1 MSGTKRE
8 IVLGVGGG
16 IAAYKACE
24 LLRRL
29 QDLDFSITVVP
40 TPSSLNFVG
49 AATWE
54 ALSGRSVSTEVWQ
67 DVDKVQHISLA
78 DQAEAIIIA
87 PTTADLLA
95 RLVQGR
101 ADDLLTNVVSASS
114 KPKFLV
120 PAMHPQ
126 MWLNPTT
133 QANVEI
139 LKSRGFAVMQPATG
153 RLTGEDSGVGRFPE
167 TQQIIAAFLEH
178 IGSTQDLLGKRI
190 LISAGGTREAI
201 DPVRYI
207 GNRSSGKQGEALA
220 IEARNRGAHVTMV
233 LANSN
238 IADVAG
244 IQTLRVETAAQM
256 HGALKENMHDCDV
269 LIMAAAVSDARPTS
283 VAQEKIKKADLQSID
298 LVSNLDILKDLSAD
312 AKDSQIIVGF
322 AAETSDLE
330 NLGLAKLKSKKLNL
344 IYVNDVSN
352 GAVFASDQSAG
363 FLISDDGQSAYIEQ
377 TSKAKVARN
386 ILDKVVSRLS
396 YANGSTTLYI

>member
-8 IVLGVGGG
+8 IILGVGGG

-29 QDLDFSITVVP
+29 QDLDFSITVIP

-54 ALSGRSVSTEVWQ
+54 ALSGKSVNTQVWE
-67 DVDKVQHISLA
+67 DVEKVKHVSLA

-133 QANVEI
+133 QSNVEI
-139 LKSRGFAVMQPATG
+139 LKSRGFAVMQPASG
-153 RLTGEDSGVGRFPE
+153 RLTGDDSGIGRFPE
-167 TQQIIAAFLEH
+167 TSEIIPAFLEH
-178 IGSTQDLLGKRI
+178 IGSTQDMQGKKV

-201 DPVRYI
+201 DPVRFI

-220 IEARNRGAHVTMV
+220 IEARNRGAQVTLV

-238 IADVAG
+238 ISDIPG
-244 IQTLRVETAAQM
+244 IHTLRVETADQM
-256 HGALKENMHDCDV
+256 HKSLSANMSDSDV
-269 LIMAAAVSDARPTS
+269 LIMAAAVSDARPS
-283 VAQEKIKKADLQSID
+283 SIAPEKIKKGDLNRID
-298 LVSNLDILKDLSAD
+298 LISNLDILKDLSAA
-312 AKDSQIIVGF
+312 AKDSQVVVGF
-322 AAETSDLE
+322 AAETNNLE
-330 NLGLAKLKSKKLNL
+330 EFGHAKMLAKGLDL

-352 GAVFASDQSAG
+352 GAIFASDQSAG
-363 FLISDDGQSAYIEQ
+363 YLMSADGQSTYIEQ
-377 TSKAKVARN
+377 TSKAKVARY
-386 ILDKVVSRLS
+386 ILDNVVSRLS
-396 YANGSTTLYI
+396 YANG

>member
-67 DVDKVQHISLA
+67 DVDKVKHISLA

-167 TQQIIAAFLEH
+167 SQQIIAAFLEH

-244 IQTLRVETAAQM
+244 IQMLRVETAAQM
-256 HGALKENMHDCDV
+256 HGALKNNMHDCDV

-363 FLISDDGQSAYIEQ
+363 FLISDDGQSTYIEQ

-396 YANGSTTLYI
+396 YANG

>member
-67 DVDKVQHISLA
+67 DVDKVKHVSLA

-167 TQQIIAAFLEH
+167 SQQIIAAFLEH

-244 IQTLRVETAAQM
+244 IQMLRVETAAQM
-256 HGALKENMHDCDV
+256 HGALKNNMHDCDV

-363 FLISDDGQSAYIEQ
+363 FLISDDGQSTYIEQ

-396 YANGSTTLYI
+396 YANG

>member
-67 DVDKVQHISLA
+67 DVDKVKHISLA

-167 TQQIIAAFLEH
+167 SQQIIAAFLEH

-256 HGALKENMHDCDV
+256 HGALKDNMHDCDV

-322 AAETSDLE
+322 AAETTDLE

-363 FLISDDGQSAYIEQ
+363 FLISDDGQSTYIEQ

-396 YANGSTTLYI
+396 YANG

>member
-67 DVDKVQHISLA
+67 DVDKVKHISLA

-167 TQQIIAAFLEH
+167 SQQIIAAFLEH

-244 IQTLRVETAAQM
+244 IQMLRVETAAQM
-256 HGALKENMHDCDV
+256 HGALKNNMHDCDV

-322 AAETSDLE
+322 AAETSDIE

-363 FLISDDGQSAYIEQ
+363 FLISDDGQSTYIEQ

-396 YANGSTTLYI
+396 YANG

>member
-67 DVDKVQHISLA
+67 DVEKVKHVSLA

-167 TQQIIAAFLEH
+167 SQQIIAAFLEH

-244 IQTLRVETAAQM
+244 IQMLRVETAAQM
-256 HGALKENMHDCDV
+256 HGALKNNMHDCDV

-283 VAQEKIKKADLQSID
+283 IAQEKIKKADLQSID

-322 AAETSDLE
+322 AAETSDIE

-363 FLISDDGQSAYIEQ
+363 FLISDDGQSTYIEQ

-396 YANGSTTLYI
+396 YANG

>member
-1 MSGTKRE
+1 MSGTRRE

-16 IAAYKACE
+16 IAAYKACD

-54 ALSGRSVSTEVWQ
+54 ALSGKSVSTQVWQ
-67 DVDKVQHISLA
+67 NVEKVQHVSLA

-126 MWLNPTT
+126 MWVNPTT

-139 LKSRGFAVMQPATG
+139 LKSRGFAIMQPATG
-153 RLTGEDSGVGRFPE
+153 RLTGEDSGIGRFPE
-167 TQQIIAAFLEH
+167 SADIISAFLEY
-178 IGSTQDLLGKRI
+178 IGSTQDLLGKKV

-220 IEARNRGAHVTMV
+220 IEARNRGARVTMV
-233 LANSN
+233 LANSS

-256 HGALKENMHDCDV
+256 HNALRDSMQDSDV
-269 LIMAAAVSDARPTS
+269 LIMAAAVSDARPVS
-283 VAQEKIKKADLQSID
+283 VAPEKIKKDDMQSID
-298 LVSNLDILKDLSAD
+298 LVSNLDILKELSSV

-322 AAETSDLE
+322 AAETSNLE
-330 NLGLAKLKSKKLNL
+330 NLGLAKLRAKKLDL
-344 IYVNDVSN
+344 IFVNDVSN
-352 GAVFASDQSAG
+352 GAVFASDESAG
-363 FLISDDGQSAYIEQ
+363 FLISADGQSTYIEQ

-396 YANGSTTLYI
+396 YANG

>member
-29 QDLDFSITVVP
+29 QDLDFSITVIP

-54 ALSGRSVSTEVWQ
+54 ALSGKSVSTQVWE
-67 DVDKVQHISLA
+67 DVEKVKHVSLA

-167 TQQIIAAFLEH
+167 TVEIISAFLNH

-220 IEARNRGAHVTMV
+220 VDARNRGAHVTMV

-238 IADVAG
+238 ISDISG
-244 IQTLRVETAAQM
+244 IQTLRVETAAEM
-256 HGALKENMHDCDV
+256 HTALKANIQDSDV

-283 VAQEKIKKADLQSID
+283 VAHEKIKKVDLQNIE
-298 LVSNLDILKDLSAD
+298 LVSNLDILKDLSSV

-322 AAETSDLE
+322 AAETSNLE
-330 NLGLAKLKSKKLNL
+330 TLGLAKLKAKNLDL

-352 GAVFASDQSAG
+352 GAVFSSDESAG
-363 FLISDDGQSAYIEQ
+363 FLITADGQSTYIEQ
-377 TSKAKVARN
+377 TSKAKVAKY
-386 ILDKVVSRLS
+386 ILDRVVSRLG
-396 YANGSTTLYI
+396 YANG

>member
-67 DVDKVQHISLA
+67 DVDKVKHVSIA

-167 TQQIIAAFLEH
+167 SQQIIAAFLEH

-256 HGALKENMHDCDV
+256 HGALKDNMHDCDV

-298 LVSNLDILKDLSAD
+298 LVSNLDILKDLSSD

-363 FLISDDGQSAYIEQ
+363 FLISDDGQSTYIEQ

-396 YANGSTTLYI
+396 YANG

>member
-1 MSGTKRE
+1 MSGAKRE

-16 IAAYKACE
+16 IAAYKSCD

-29 QDLDFSITVVP
+29 QDLNFSITVIP

-49 AATWE
+49 TATWE
-54 ALSGRSVSTEVWQ
+54 ALSGKSVNTQVWQ
-67 DVDKVQHISLA
+67 EVEKVNHVSLA
-78 DQAEAIIIA
+78 DSAEAVIIA

-101 ADDLLTNVVSASS
+101 ADDLLTNVVAATS

-153 RLTGEDSGVGRFPE
+153 RLTGSDSGVGRFPE
-167 TQQIIAAFLEH
+167 TADIIAAFLDH
-178 IGSTQDLLGKRI
+178 IGSTQDLLGKKI

-220 IEARNRGAHVTMV
+220 VEARNRGAQVTMV
-233 LANSN
+233 LANSSV
-238 IADVAG
+238 ADIAG

-256 HGALKENMHDCDV
+256 HDVLQANIGAYDV
-269 LIMAAAVSDARPTS
+269 LIMSAAVSDARPTT
-283 VAQEKIKKADLQSID
+283 VAQEKIKKSDLQTIE
-298 LVSNLDILKDLSAD
+298 LVSNLDILKELSEV
-312 AKDSQIIVGF
+312 AKDSQVIVGF
-322 AAETSDLE
+322 AAETSNLE
-330 NLGLAKLKSKKLNL
+330 EAGRMKLKSKKLDL

-352 GAVFASDQSAG
+352 GAVFASDESAG
-363 FLISDDGQSAYIEQ
+363 FLISAEGESIYIEQ
-377 TSKAKVARN
+377 TSKAKVARY

-396 YANGSTTLYI
+396 YANG

>member
-67 DVDKVQHISLA
+67 DVDKVKHVSLA

-167 TQQIIAAFLEH
+167 SQQIIAAFLEH

-190 LISAGGTREAI
+190 LISAGGTRESI

-363 FLISDDGQSAYIEQ
+363 FLISDDGQSTYIEQ

-396 YANGSTTLYI
+396 YANG

>member
-54 ALSGRSVSTEVWQ
+54 ALSGKSVSTQVWE
-67 DVDKVQHISLA
+67 DVEKVKHVSLA

-153 RLTGEDSGVGRFPE
+153 RLTGEDTGVGRFPE
-167 TQQIIAAFLEH
+167 SVEIISAFLKH

-220 IEARNRGAHVTMV
+220 VEARNRGAHVTMV
-233 LANSN
+233 LANSS
-238 IADVAG
+238 ISDISG
-244 IQTLRVETAAQM
+244 IQTIRVETAAEM
-256 HGALKENMHDCDV
+256 HIALKANIQDNDV

-283 VAQEKIKKADLQSID
+283 VSHEKIKKDDLQSID
-298 LVSNLDILKDLSAD
+298 LVSNLDILKDLSSV

-330 NLGLAKLKSKKLNL
+330 SLGLVKLKAKKLDL

-352 GAVFASDQSAG
+352 GAVFASDESAG
-363 FLISDDGQSAYIEQ
+363 FLISADGQSTYIEQ
-377 TSKAKVARN
+377 TSKAKVARY
-386 ILDKVVSRLS
+386 ILDKVVSRLG
-396 YANGSTTLYI
+396 YANG

>member
-1 MSGTKRE
+1 MSSAKRE

-16 IAAYKACE
+16 IAAYKSCD

-29 QDLDFSITVVP
+29 QDLNFSVTVIP

-49 AATWE
+49 TATWE
-54 ALSGRSVSTEVWQ
+54 ALSGKSVNTQVWQ
-67 DVDKVQHISLA
+67 EVEKVNHVSLA
-78 DQAEAIIIA
+78 DSAEAVIIA

-101 ADDLLTNVVSASS
+101 ADDLLTNVVAATS

-126 MWLNPTT
+126 MWFNPTT
-133 QANVEI
+133 QANVET

-153 RLTGEDSGVGRFPE
+153 RLTGSDSGVGRFPE
-167 TQQIIAAFLEH
+167 TAEIVAAFLDH
-178 IGSTQDLLGKRI
+178 IGSTQDLLGKKI

-220 IEARNRGAHVTMV
+220 IEARNRGAQVTIV

-238 IADVAG
+238 VADIAG
-244 IQTLRVETAAQM
+244 IQTVRVETAAQM
-256 HGALKENMHDCDV
+256 HVALQSNIGSYDV
-269 LIMAAAVSDARPTS
+269 LIMSAAVSDARPRT
-283 VAQEKIKKADLQSID
+283 VAEEKIKKNDLQTID
-298 LVSNLDILKDLSAD
+298 LVSNLDILKELSEV
-312 AKDSQIIVGF
+312 AKDSQVIVGF
-322 AAETSDLE
+322 AAETSNLE
-330 NLGLAKLKSKKLNL
+330 EMGRAKLKSKKLDL
-344 IYVNDVSN
+344 IYVNDVSD
-352 GAVFASDQSAG
+352 GAVFASDESAG
-363 FLISDDGQSAYIEQ
+363 FLISAEGESIYIEQ
-377 TSKAKVARN
+377 TSKSKVARY

-396 YANGSTTLYI
+396 YANG

>member
-67 DVDKVQHISLA
+67 DVDKVKHVSLA

-167 TQQIIAAFLEH
+167 SQQIISAFLEH

-256 HGALKENMHDCDV
+256 HGALKEKMNDCDV

-283 VAQEKIKKADLQSID
+283 VAQEKIKKGDLQSID

-322 AAETSDLE
+322 AAETSDIE

-363 FLISDDGQSAYIEQ
+363 FLISDDGQSTYIEQ

-396 YANGSTTLYI
+396 YANG

>member
-1 MSGTKRE
+1 MSGAKRE

-16 IAAYKACE
+16 IAAYKSCD

-29 QDLDFSITVVP
+29 QDLNFSITVIP

-49 AATWE
+49 TATWE
-54 ALSGRSVSTEVWQ
+54 ALSGKSVNTQVWQ
-67 DVDKVQHISLA
+67 EIEKVNHVSLA
-78 DQAEAIIIA
+78 DSAEAVIIA

-101 ADDLLTNVVSASS
+101 ADDLLTNVVAATS

-153 RLTGEDSGVGRFPE
+153 RLTGSDSGVGRFPE
-167 TQQIIAAFLEH
+167 TAEIIAAFLDH
-178 IGSTQDLLGKRI
+178 IGATQDLLGKKI

-220 IEARNRGAHVTMV
+220 IEARNRGAQVTMV
-233 LANSN
+233 LANSSV
-238 IADVAG
+238 ADIAG
-244 IQTLRVETAAQM
+244 IQTLRVETAVQM
-256 HGALKENMHDCDV
+256 HDALQANIGACDV
-269 LIMAAAVSDARPTS
+269 LIMSAAVSDARPTT
-283 VAQEKIKKADLQSID
+283 VAQEKIKKSDLQTID
-298 LVSNLDILKDLSAD
+298 LVSNRDILKELSEV
-312 AKDSQIIVGF
+312 AKDSQVIVGF
-322 AAETSDLE
+322 AAETSNLE
-330 NLGLAKLKSKKLNL
+330 EAGRTKLKSKKLDL
-344 IYVNDVSN
+344 IYVNDVSD
-352 GAVFASDQSAG
+352 GAVFASDESAG
-363 FLISDDGQSAYIEQ
+363 FLISAEGESIYIEQ
-377 TSKAKVARN
+377 TSKAKVARY

-396 YANGSTTLYI
+396 YANG

>member
-67 DVDKVQHISLA
+67 DVDKVKHVSLA

-114 KPKFLV
+114 KLKFLV

-167 TQQIIAAFLEH
+167 SQQIIAAFLEH

-190 LISAGGTREAI
+190 LISAGGTRESI

-244 IQTLRVETAAQM
+244 IQTLRDETAAQM
-256 HGALKENMHDCDV
+256 HGALKENMHQCDV

-363 FLISDDGQSAYIEQ
+363 FLISDDGQSTYIEQ

-386 ILDKVVSRLS
+386 ILDQVVSRLS
-396 YANGSTTLYI
+396 YANG

>member
-1 MSGTKRE
+1 MSSAKRE

-16 IAAYKACE
+16 IAAYKSCD

-29 QDLDFSITVVP
+29 QDLNFSITVSP

-49 AATWE
+49 TATWE
-54 ALSGRSVSTEVWQ
+54 ALSGKSVNTQVWQ
-67 DVDKVQHISLA
+67 EVEKVNHVSLA
-78 DQAEAIIIA
+78 DSAEAVIIA

-101 ADDLLTNVVSASS
+101 ADDLLTNVVAATS

-139 LKSRGFAVMQPATG
+139 LKSRGFAVMQPSTG
-153 RLTGEDSGVGRFPE
+153 RLTGSDSGVGRFPE
-167 TQQIIAAFLEH
+167 TAEIIAAFLDH
-178 IGSTQDLLGKRI
+178 IGSTQDLKGKKI

-220 IEARNRGAHVTMV
+220 IEARNRGAEVTLV

-238 IADVAG
+238 VADIAG
-244 IQTLRVETAAQM
+244 IQTVRVETAQQM
-256 HGALKENMHDCDV
+256 YGALKAGIGTCDV
-269 LIMAAAVSDARPTS
+269 LIMSAAVSDARPAT
-283 VAQEKIKKADLQSID
+283 VAEEKIKKNDLQSID
-298 LVSNLDILKDLSAD
+298 LVANLDILKELSEA
-312 AKDSQIIVGF
+312 ARDSQVIVGF
-322 AAETSDLE
+322 AAETSNLE
-330 NLGLAKLKSKKLNL
+330 EMGRAKLISKKLDL
-344 IYVNDVSN
+344 IYVNDVSS
-352 GAVFASDQSAG
+352 GAVFASDESAG
-363 FLISDDGQSAYIEQ
+363 ILISSEGESMYIEQ
-377 TSKAKVARN
+377 TSKAKVAQY

-396 YANGSTTLYI
+396 YANG

>member
-1 MSGTKRE
+1 MSGAKRE

-16 IAAYKACE
+16 IAAYKSCD

-29 QDLDFSITVVP
+29 QDLNFSITVIP

-49 AATWE
+49 TATWE
-54 ALSGRSVSTEVWQ
+54 ALSGKSVNTQVWQ
-67 DVDKVQHISLA
+67 EVEKVNHVSLA
-78 DQAEAIIIA
+78 DSAEAVIIA

-101 ADDLLTNVVSASS
+101 ADDLLTNVVAATS

-153 RLTGEDSGVGRFPE
+153 RLTGSDSGVGRFPE
-167 TQQIIAAFLEH
+167 TAEIIAAFLDH
-178 IGSTQDLLGKRI
+178 IGATQDLLGKKI

-220 IEARNRGAHVTMV
+220 VEARNRGAQVTMV
-233 LANSN
+233 LANSSV
-238 IADVAG
+238 ADIAG

-256 HGALKENMHDCDV
+256 HEALQANIGACDV
-269 LIMAAAVSDARPTS
+269 LIMSAAVSDARPTT
-283 VAQEKIKKADLQSID
+283 VAQEKIKKSDLQTID
-298 LVSNLDILKDLSAD
+298 LVSNRDILKELSEVAE
-312 AKDSQIIVGF
+312 DSQVIVGF
-322 AAETSDLE
+322 AAETSNLE
-330 NLGLAKLKSKKLNL
+330 EAGRTKLKSKKLDL
-344 IYVNDVSN
+344 IYVNDVSD
-352 GAVFASDQSAG
+352 GAVFASDESAG
-363 FLISDDGQSAYIEQ
+363 FLISAEGESIYIEQ
-377 TSKAKVARN
+377 TSKAKVARY

-396 YANGSTTLYI
+396 YANG

>member
-1 MSGTKRE
+1 MSGAKRE

-16 IAAYKACE
+16 IAAYKSCD

-29 QDLDFSITVVP
+29 QDLNFSITVIP

-49 AATWE
+49 TATWE
-54 ALSGRSVSTEVWQ
+54 ALSGKSVNTQVWQ
-67 DVDKVQHISLA
+67 EVEKVNHVSLA
-78 DQAEAIIIA
+78 DSAEAVIIA

-101 ADDLLTNVVSASS
+101 ADDLLTNVVAATS

-139 LKSRGFAVMQPATG
+139 LKTRGFAVMQPATG
-153 RLTGEDSGVGRFPE
+153 RLTGSDSGVGRFPE
-167 TQQIIAAFLEH
+167 TAEIIAAFLDH
-178 IGSTQDLLGKRI
+178 IGATQDLLGKKI

-220 IEARNRGAHVTMV
+220 VEARNRGAQVTMV
-233 LANSN
+233 LANSSV
-238 IADVAG
+238 ADIAG
-244 IQTLRVETAAQM
+244 IQILRVETAAQM
-256 HGALKENMHDCDV
+256 HEALQANIGACDV
-269 LIMAAAVSDARPTS
+269 LSMSAAVSDARPTT
-283 VAQEKIKKADLQSID
+283 VAQEKIKKSDLQTID
-298 LVSNLDILKDLSAD
+298 LVSNRDILKELSEV
-312 AKDSQIIVGF
+312 AKDSQVIVGF
-322 AAETSDLE
+322 AAETSNLE
-330 NLGLAKLKSKKLNL
+330 EAGRTKLKSKKLDL
-344 IYVNDVSN
+344 IYVNDVSD
-352 GAVFASDQSAG
+352 GAVFASDESAG
-363 FLISDDGQSAYIEQ
+363 FLISAEGESIYIEQ
-377 TSKAKVARN
+377 TSKAKVARY

-396 YANGSTTLYI
+396 YANG

>member
-67 DVDKVQHISLA
+67 DVDKVKHVSLA

-167 TQQIIAAFLEH
+167 SQQIIAAFLEH

-256 HGALKENMHDCDV
+256 HGALKDNMHDCDV

-298 LVSNLDILKDLSAD
+298 LVSNLDILKDLSSD

-363 FLISDDGQSAYIEQ
+363 FLISDDGQSTYIEQ

-396 YANGSTTLYI
+396 YANG

>member
-67 DVDKVQHISLA
+67 DVDKVKHVSLA

-167 TQQIIAAFLEH
+167 SQQIIAAFLEH

-256 HGALKENMHDCDV
+256 HGALKDNMHDCDV

-330 NLGLAKLKSKKLNL
+330 NLGLAKLKTKKLNL

-363 FLISDDGQSAYIEQ
+363 FLISDDGQSTYIEQ

-396 YANGSTTLYI
+396 YANG

>member
-29 QDLDFSITVVP
+29 QDLDFSVTVVP

-54 ALSGRSVSTEVWQ
+54 ALSGKSVSTQVWE
-67 DVDKVQHISLA
+67 DVEKVKHVSLA

-153 RLTGEDSGVGRFPE
+153 RLTGEDTGVGRFPE
-167 TQQIIAAFLEH
+167 TVEIISAFLKH

-220 IEARNRGAHVTMV
+220 VEARNRGAHVTMV
-233 LANSN
+233 LANSS
-238 IADVAG
+238 ISDISG
-244 IQTLRVETAAQM
+244 IQTIRVETAAEM
-256 HGALKENMHDCDV
+256 HTALKANIQDSDV
-269 LIMAAAVSDARPTS
+269 LIMAAAISDARPTS
-283 VAQEKIKKADLQSID
+283 VAHEKIKKDDLQSID
-298 LVSNLDILKDLSAD
+298 LVSNVDILKDLSSV

-322 AAETSDLE
+322 AAETSHLE
-330 NLGLAKLKSKKLNL
+330 SLGLAKLRAKKLDL

-352 GAVFASDQSAG
+352 GAVFASDESAG
-363 FLISDDGQSAYIEQ
+363 FLISADGQSTFIEQ
-377 TSKAKVARN
+377 TSKAKVARY
-386 ILDKVVSRLS
+386 ILDKVVSRLG
-396 YANGSTTLYI
+396 YANG

>member
-1 MSGTKRE
+1 MSGAKRE

-16 IAAYKACE
+16 IAAYKSCD

-29 QDLDFSITVVP
+29 QDLNFSITVIP

-49 AATWE
+49 TATWE
-54 ALSGRSVSTEVWQ
+54 ALSGKSVNTQVWQ
-67 DVDKVQHISLA
+67 EVEKVNHVSLA
-78 DQAEAIIIA
+78 DSAEAVIIA

-101 ADDLLTNVVSASS
+101 ADDLLTNVVAATS

-153 RLTGEDSGVGRFPE
+153 RLTGSDSGVGRFPE
-167 TQQIIAAFLEH
+167 TAEIIAAFLDH
-178 IGSTQDLLGKRI
+178 IGATQDLLGKKI

-220 IEARNRGAHVTMV
+220 VEARNRGAQVTMV
-233 LANSN
+233 LANSSV
-238 IADVAG
+238 ADIAG

-256 HGALKENMHDCDV
+256 HEALQANIGACDV
-269 LIMAAAVSDARPTS
+269 LIMSAAVSDARPTT
-283 VAQEKIKKADLQSID
+283 VAQEKIKKSDLQTID
-298 LVSNLDILKDLSAD
+298 LVSNRDILKELSEV
-312 AKDSQIIVGF
+312 AKDSQVIVGF
-322 AAETSDLE
+322 AAETSNLE
-330 NLGLAKLKSKKLNL
+330 EAGRTKLKSKKLDL
-344 IYVNDVSN
+344 IYVNDVSD
-352 GAVFASDQSAG
+352 GAVFASDESAG
-363 FLISDDGQSAYIEQ
+363 FLISAEGESIYIEQ
-377 TSKAKVARN
+377 TSKAKVARY

-396 YANGSTTLYI
+396 YANG